1 MELTVFMLNIWTN
14 MPEQTVWTW
23 SRPHS
28 WPSHN
33 LTIVIYFY
41 SVAETL
47 LNHGADVHA
56 QNDAGKT
63 A

>member
-1 MELTVFMLNIWTN
+1 MDL
-14 MPEQTVWTW
+14 EQT
-23 SRPHS
+23 SFLAKPYLNHF
-28 WPSHN
+28 
-33 LTIVIYFY
+33 IVIYFY